1 MNRLDIYI
9 AKSVLIGIVAALFII
24 AAIDWLGDLFYQA
37 GRMSADD
44 QFMRVVVI
52 TLLDIPHKLFEFL
65 PSALLIGT
73 LLSLGQL
80 ASTSEIVASGASGCS
95 RLRIALVACVM
106 GLILTVCVALIVE
119 FYSPLSDKFAAR
131 FQQGG
136 QAENIL
142 LASDDSYWMRDRDRF
157 VRIGSVI
164 SQDYLRNLTIYSF
177 GNDGEIAWIGQADA
191 AIRKQNEWS
200 LTNFR
205 RSNFS
210 EQQVTT
216 EQLSEYPWQELFLT
230 NFLQSMSADPF
241 KLPLKRLAEYISY
254 LDDNRLDATA
264 YRVALYKRMAV
275 PFTGIAMLLL
285 ALPLVFRP
293 QQLGGIGQRLF
304 LGIVIALLAYVAIE
318 AITNGAVV
326 YQLSPVLTAF
336 LPMIIIAGL
345 SMVAFRIFR

>member
-9 AKSVLIGIVAALFII
+9 AKSVLTGIVAALFII
-24 AAIDWLGDLFYQA
+24 AAIDWLGDMFYQA
-37 GRMSADD
+37 GRMSAND
-44 QFMRVVVI
+44 QFMRVVLV
-52 TLLDIPHKLFEFL
+52 TLLDIPHKLLEFL

-95 RLRIALVACVM
+95 RLRIALVACAM
-106 GLILTVCVALIVE
+106 GLLLTVFVALVVE

-131 FQQGG
+131 FQQSDA
-136 QAENIL
+136 AENIL

-164 SQDYLRNLTIYSF
+164 SPDYLRNLTIYSF
-177 GNDGEIAWIGQADA
+177 DKEGNVAWIGQADA

-205 RSNFS
+205 QSKFS

-216 EQLSEYPWQELFLT
+216 EQSAEYHWRELFLSS
-230 NFLQSMSADPF
+230 FLQSMTADPF

-254 LDDNRLDATA
+254 LDENRLDATA

-293 QQLGGIGQRLF
+293 RQLGGMGQRLF
-304 LGIVIALLAYVAIE
+304 FGIVIALLAYVAIE

-326 YQLSPVLTAF
+326 YQFSPVLAAF
-336 LPMIIIAGL
+336 APMVIIAGL
-345 SMVAFRIFR
+345 SVIAFRIIR